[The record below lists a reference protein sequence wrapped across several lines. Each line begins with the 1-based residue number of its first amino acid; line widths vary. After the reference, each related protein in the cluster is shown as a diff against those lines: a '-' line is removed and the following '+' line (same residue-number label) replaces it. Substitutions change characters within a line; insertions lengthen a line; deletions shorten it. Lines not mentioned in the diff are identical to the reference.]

1 MKYFTKQNSSL
12 CCLHCKIGIQ
22 IINTVYTSKER
33 QKKKPPPQNIVL
45 NLIFIIWNFLRIFS
59 IKNSPIGI
67 VKLNL
72 PEEMKYDADFVQKWA
87 QKGML
92 ERP

>member
-1 MKYFTKQNSSL
+1 M
-12 CCLHCKIGIQ
+12 
-22 IINTVYTSKER
+22 E
-33 QKKKPPPQNIVL
+33 
-45 NLIFIIWNFLRIFS
+45 FLRIFS